1 MLTLLKVLFT
11 FAVTLFVGDIVLML
25 FWKLGAER
33 TRDLKVLLFANKTVM
48 FTDNALLGPAAM
60 LTAISGNLLAPRVG
74 LQIYSTPMLSI
85 AMGSFILSG
94 IVWSL
99 FLIPTQKKQ
108 LKICSDLNAG
118 SELPPEYFQLANRW
132 KTWGY
137 LAAFLVLLSL
147 LLVTLG

>member
-1 MLTLLKVLFT
+1 MLILLKVLFI

-33 TRDLKVLLFANKTVM
+33 TRDRNVLLFANKTVM
-48 FTDNALLGPAAM
+48 TTDNILLVPAAM
-60 LTAISGNLLAPRVG
+60 LTAISGNLLAPRIG
-74 LQIYSTPMLSI
+74 LHIYSTPMLSI
-85 AMGSFILSG
+85 AMSSFILSG

-108 LKICSDLNAG
+108 LKLCSDLSAG
-118 SELPPEYFQLANRW
+118 KELPAEYFQLANRW

-137 LAAFLVLLSL
+137 VAALLVLLSL
-147 LLVTLG
+147 LLVALS

>member
-1 MLTLLKVLFT
+1 MLTFLKVLFT
-11 FAVTLFVGDIVLML
+11 FAVTLFVGDIILML

-48 FTDNALLGPAAM
+48 LTDNILLGPAAM
-60 LTAISGNLLAPRVG
+60 LTALSGNFLAPRIG
-74 LQIYSTPMLSI
+74 LNIYSSPLLGT
-85 AMGSFILSG
+85 AMASFILSG

-108 LKICSDLNAG
+108 LKICSELNE
-118 SELPPEYFQLANRW
+118 SVELTGEYFQLAARW

-137 LAAFLVLLSL
+137 VAAVLVVASL
-147 LLVTLG
+147 LLVAIS